1 MNDMVLQ
8 FAMAAIPAII
18 AITFHEAAHGFAA
31 LALGDDT
38 AREQGRLSLNPL
50 RHVDDVGTLI
60 VPGVLML
67 AQLATIG
74 RVTFLFGWAKPVP
87 IAAWRFRNPRR
98 GMMLVAAAGPAM
110 NFLLAWSMAVLLH
123 LAPFVADRFQLGF
136 KQFGEIFIIAN
147 LVLGLFNLL
156 PIPPLDGGR
165 IVVGLLPEGAA
176 RTWARLERAG
186 IVMVLLFV
194 FLIPLVLQQ
203 FGIAW
208 NPVGDALGDVI
219 PWAYQ
224 NVLWLAGHE

>member
-8 FAMAAIPAII
+8 FVMAAIPAVI

-60 VPGVLML
+60 VPGLLML

-123 LAPFVADRFQLGF
+123 LAPFVADRFQPGF

>member
-8 FAMAAIPAII
+8 FVMAAIPAVI

-123 LAPFVADRFQLGF
+123 LAPFVADRFQPGF